1 MSHMLYI
8 VYVYLIIIHHND
20 ENDSP
25 YFFMD
30 FHSHYLSV
38 TADASIW
45 LGKIHLPQV
54 TLKRPYS
61 IGKFCLGTI
70 RITKMWTD
78 DIGLVITNK

>member
-1 MSHMLYI
+1 MMKMIL
-8 VYVYLIIIHHND
+8 LI
-20 ENDSP
+20 
-25 YFFMD
+25 YFMD